1 MHKLL
6 SAIALSLICTITAC
20 RGTGSTESD
29 DAAAYDLLTRSYDY
43 TEREQFDSSLI
54 LLSRALSIT
63 AAADSTRGLVNAEI
77 MTIHLM
83 RGSLDT
89 AIVYGHRAMT
99 LTRGQIST
107 EDYGILCGNIGIVYR
122 RLGMNDSAAVTYKNG
137 LTEVI
142 RDGSCPDVA
151 AYLYNNLAVLY
162 GELER
167 YNEMID
173 YARKAQ
179 KEALRAGDAVEHLSA
194 LASEGIAFAKMG
206 ETTRAVPVLKEVV
219 ASADTTDAPLLQLKA
234 INHLVFALRPTGNAV
249 EIDSYLRKGEEIAR
263 RLPSNNIAVQGIRQS
278 QMNAAI
284 DRGDYRAA
292 LQAAAQLDSLKS
304 QIQVIPVYKLRRAQ
318 ALCHARLGNF
328 AEAYRLEN
336 EAQLLADSIASD
348 NVQQQ
353 LSKYTVELETLQ
365 KELAIAELERT
376 DARKTARLW
385 AVSTLLVIV
394 VAILAATILW
404 FNIRRRQMRQRAEI
418 DKSRRYIEGI
428 ERERARLAREIHDG
442 ACNDLLAIGMSL
454 QSADA
459 TQQARAD
466 IAHLRDTLRQLSHQL
481 MPPQFK
487 FANIDEL
494 LADLIAHQPD
504 DNVIIDYHCSG
515 DPTTVDDDTAYQ
527 LYRITQEA
535 ISNVIT
541 HSGATHASVTLTI
554 ADSIHLQ
561 IADNGTFTADTSG
574 IGIRSMN
581 DRADAIQA
589 KFTLTTNPGQTTI
602 DVIRNVK

>member
-54 LLSRALSIT
+54 LLNQALRYT

-89 AIVYGHRAMT
+89 AIVYGRRAMT

-122 RLGMNDSAAVTYKNG
+122 RLGMNDSAATVYNNG
-137 LTEVI
+137 ITEVI

-179 KEALRAGDAVEHLSA
+179 KEAILANDAVERLSA
-194 LASEGIAFAKMG
+194 FASEGIAFAKKG
-206 ETTRAVPVLKEVV
+206 DTSRAVPILKDVV
-219 ASADTTDAPLLQLKA
+219 AQADSTDAPLLQLKA
-234 INHLVFALRPTGNAV
+234 INHLVFALRPTGNAS

-284 DRGDYRAA
+284 DRGDYRTA
-292 LQAAAQLDSLKS
+292 LAAAAQLDSLKS
-304 QIQVIPVYKLRRAQ
+304 QIEVIPVYKLRRTQ
-318 ALCHARLGNF
+318 ALCHARLGNY

-336 EAQLLADSIASD
+336 EAQRLADSIASD

-365 KELAIAELERT
+365 KELTIAELERT

-385 AVSTLLVIV
+385 AVTALLIVV

-418 DKSRRYIEGI
+418 DKSRRYVEGI

-459 TQQARAD
+459 AQQARTD

-504 DNVIIDYHCSG
+504 NNVIIDYRCSG

-541 HSGATHASVTLTI
+541 HSGATHASVTLAI

-561 IADNGTFTADTSG
+561 IIDNGTFTADTSG

-581 DRADAIQA
+581 DRAEAIQA

-602 DVIRNVK
+602 DIVRNA